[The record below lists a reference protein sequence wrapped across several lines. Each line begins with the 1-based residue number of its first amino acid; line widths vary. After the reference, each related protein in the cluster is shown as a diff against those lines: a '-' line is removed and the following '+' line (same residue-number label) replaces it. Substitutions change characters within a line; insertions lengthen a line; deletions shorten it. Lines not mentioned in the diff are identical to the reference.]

1 MTSNELRKAFLDF
14 FKNNNHNLIS
24 SDSLVPSSDPTL
36 LFSSAGMVQFKKY
49 FLGEEKMSPPRAVSC
64 QKCFRTSDL
73 DQIGY
78 TARHLSFFE
87 MLGNFSFGDYF
98 KKEAIAWSWEFL
110 TKVVNLPEDK
120 LYITVYKDD
129 NEALEI
135 WSKIVPKEKIYKL
148 GDDTNFWTMG
158 PTGPCGPCSEILLDN
173 GKELGC
179 GKPDCSPECSCDRW
193 LEIWNLVFTQFNR
206 TKSGELKPLAA
217 KNIDTGMGLERLAR
231 AVNKKKTVFETD
243 LFMPTIQEL
252 EKLFSCKYGTDAK
265 TDTSLNII
273 SDHIRS
279 ITFLIRDGIMP
290 SNDGRGYVLRRLI
303 RRALRQG
310 KLLGYDK
317 PFLYKL
323 SNKVIE
329 MMKDAYTELPLQREN
344 IASVTKMEEEKFIE
358 TLDTGLNL
366 LNGLIEKSKT
376 GKKIPGKD
384 VFNLYDT
391 FGFPKE
397 LTKEILDEEGIT
409 FDENDFIAAQES
421 ARDLAKSS
429 WKGVTVTDTG
439 IYKKLNPTKFTGYET
454 LNSQAVIKNIIKDGK
469 ETTSVNEKDFAEIVL
484 DITPFYAESGGQVG
498 DVGIFK
504 TPGATA
510 NVLDT
515 KKPVENVIIHKIQVE
530 KGSFTVGD
538 KIDARVNIENRKN
551 IMRHHTST
559 HLLHKALRTVLGEH
573 ATQSGSMV
581 APDRF
586 RFDFVHFKA
595 IEERELERIEQI
607 VNEKVMDCLSVNTCL
622 TTLKKAK
629 ELNATALFGEKYK
642 EDVRCVFVGND
653 IESAYSTELCGGTH
667 CKNTGEI
674 GLFKILSESS
684 VGSGIRRIEGVC
696 GTNALKYTAD
706 NEFILDILSQKLKSA
721 KKELPKRVDQLMMH
735 EKQLEKEIEKL
746 RTQPGYAA
754 TGANQSE
761 FTLSNN
767 MKLIVQN
774 LTDPN
779 LQAKSLRT
787 ILDNVKDK
795 AKSNTVIMIINT
807 AEEKISFIISATK
820 DVIESGIDVSKPAT
834 EFAKLIDGSAGG
846 RKDFAQGG
854 GKDPG
859 KLSSAISK
867 LKDLFGPQNQ

>member
-1 MTSNELRKAFLDF
+1 MTSNELRKAFLEF
-14 FKNNNHNLIS
+14 FKKNGHHVIS
-24 SDSLVPSSDPTL
+24 SDSLIPSSDPTL

-49 FLGEEKMSPPRAVSC
+49 FLGEDKMSPPRAVSC

-98 KKEAIAWSWEFL
+98 KKEAIAWGWEFL
-110 TKVVNLPEDK
+110 TKVAKLPENK

-129 NEALEI
+129 NEALEL
-135 WSKIVPKEKIYKL
+135 WSKIVSKERIYKL

-158 PTGPCGPCSEILLDN
+158 PAGPCGPCSEILFDN

-179 GKPDCSPECSCDRW
+179 GKPDCSPACSCDRW
-193 LEIWNLVFTQFNR
+193 LEIWNLVFTQFDR
-206 TKSGELKPLAA
+206 SESGELKPLAA
-217 KNIDTGMGLERLAR
+217 KNIDTGMGLERLSR
-231 AVNKKKTVFETD
+231 AVNNKKTVFETD
-243 LFMPTIQEL
+243 LFFPVIQEL
-252 EKLFSCKYGTDAK
+252 EKLFACKYGKNPK

-279 ITFLIRDGIMP
+279 ITFLISDGILP
-290 SNDGRGYVLRRLI
+290 SNEGRGYVLRRLI

-329 MMKDAYTELPLQREN
+329 MMKDSYSELPLRREN
-344 IASVTKMEEEKFIE
+344 IAAVTKMEEEKFIE

-366 LNGLIEKSKT
+366 LNGLIDKSKS
-376 GKKIPGKD
+376 GDKAISGKD

-397 LTKEILDEEGIT
+397 LTKEILDEHGIT
-409 FDENDFIAAQES
+409 FNEKDFISAQES
-421 ARDLAKSS
+421 ARDIAKSS
-429 WKGVTVTDTG
+429 WKGVTVADTG
-439 IYKKLNPTKFTGYET
+439 VYKKLNTTKFTGYET
-454 LNSQAVIKNIIKDGK
+454 LTSESIIKNIIKDGK
-469 ETTSVNEKDFAEIVL
+469 ETNTINEKDFAEIVL
-484 DITPFYAESGGQVG
+484 DVTPFYAESGGQVG
-498 DVGIFK
+498 DTGILKSSFS
-504 TPGATA
+504 TA

-530 KGSFTVGD
+530 KGAFSVGD
-538 KIDARVNIENRKN
+538 KINAQVNTENRKN

-595 IEERELERIEQI
+595 IDDRELERIEQL
-607 VNEKVMDCLSVNTCL
+607 VNEKVMECLNVNTCI

-629 ELNATALFGEKYK
+629 EFNATALFGEKYK
-642 EDVRCVFVGND
+642 EDVRCVFVGDN
-653 IESAYSTELCGGTH
+653 IESAYSAELCGGTH

-674 GLFKILSESS
+674 GLFKILSETS
-684 VGSGIRRIEGVC
+684 VGSGVRRIEGVC
-696 GTNALKYTAD
+696 GTMALKFVSD
-706 NEFILDILSQKLKSA
+706 NEFVLSAISQKLKASR
-721 KKELPKRVDQLMMH
+721 KELQKRVDQLISQ
-735 EKQLEKEIEKL
+735 EKQLEKEIEKI
-746 RTQPGYAA
+746 RTQSGSAD
-754 TGANQSE
+754 TNSGQSE
-761 FTLSNN
+761 FKLKNN
-767 MKLIVQN
+767 VRLIVQN
-774 LTDPN
+774 LADPN

-787 ILDNVKDK
+787 ILDNAKDK
-795 AKSNTVIMIINT
+795 NKVNAVVMVINS
-807 AEEKISFIISATK
+807 AEDKISFVISATK
-820 DVIESGIDVSKPAT
+820 DVIESGIDVSKPAA

-854 GKDPG
+854 GKDLS
-859 KLSSAISK
+859 KLQSAIDK
-867 LKDLFGPQNQ
+867 LKDLF